1 VKDEFNH
8 NPISRIEVIGPD
20 GREYVRYLNDNEV
33 ILTGLQDKGKTLK
46 LFIEGGKNE
55 QR

>member
-1 VKDEFNH
+1 MKPEEGYG
-8 NPISRIEVIGPD
+8 PISRIEVIGPD

-46 LFIEGGKNE
+46 LFIEEKPSE
-55 QR
+55 T